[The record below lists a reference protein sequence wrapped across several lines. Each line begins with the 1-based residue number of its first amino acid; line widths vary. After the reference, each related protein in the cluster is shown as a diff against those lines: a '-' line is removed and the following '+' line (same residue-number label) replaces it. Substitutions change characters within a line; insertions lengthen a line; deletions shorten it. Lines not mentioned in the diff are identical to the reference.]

1 MGREPVD
8 ALTWHQR
15 GPCEGGAC
23 VEVAV
28 AGEEV
33 LMRTT
38 ASPGAVI
45 RLARDEWTAFLAS
58 AKEGHFDHL

>member
-1 MGREPVD
+1 
-8 ALTWHQR
+8 
-15 GPCEGGAC
+15 

-28 AGEEV
+28 TGEEV

-38 ASPGAVI
+38 ASPDAVI
-45 RLARDEWTAFLAS
+45 RLAPDEWTAFLAS

>member
-1 MGREPVD
+1 
-8 ALTWHQR
+8 
-15 GPCEGGAC
+15 
-23 VEVAV
+23 V

-38 ASPGAVI
+38 AAPDAVI
-45 RLARDEWTAFLAS
+45 RLARDEWSAFLVS